1 MDEARGGVNTDRLVC
16 LKVVDVAG
24 GAQRSEKA
32 RQAILAAA
40 LEITAELGYER
51 ASIEAFARRAGS
63 SKQTIYRWW
72 SSKAAVLQE
81 ALENEIRSSTGLR
94 DTGDPVAD
102 VRAQM
107 TGVIGFFTDPRLGA
121 VFRGLLAAAQSDP
134 DVAES
139 ALRSLFGPRR
149 RAVLELLDR
158 AAHAGRLS
166 GTADRDL
173 VVDLL
178 YGPLYYRL
186 LVTRDP
192 LTAEYVDQVV
202 DAVLGPLAVG
212 QR

>member
-1 MDEARGGVNTDRLVC
+1 MAGGV
-16 LKVVDVAG
+16 
-24 GAQRSEKA
+24 QRSEEA
-32 RQAILAAA
+32 RRAILAAA

-81 ALENEIRSSTGLR
+81 ALEDQIRDSTGLP

-107 TGVIGFFTDPRLGA
+107 SGVVGFFTDPRIGP

-134 DVAES
+134 EVAEN

-149 RAVLELLDR
+149 RAVLERLESATR
-158 AAHAGRLS
+158 TGRLA
-166 GTADRDL
+166 GGVDLDL

-186 LVTRDP
+186 LVSRDP
-192 LTAEYVDQVV
+192 LTTGYVNQVV
-202 DAVLGPLAVG
+202 AAVLEPLARASAVG
-212 QR
+212 TRPP